1 MFSTAVRRSAA
12 GWAQAPLAQSPTVTQ
27 MAMFVHLTTESRIP
41 RIRRTGIARLRK
53 PVGTSPAGV
62 YAVPVTRNFYASHQ
76 WLRELKRRN
85 QGAIAGIYF
94 RVPDEQLV
102 WVGHYGKAHRFVT
115 SAQAI
120 AEFTK
125 ADDPLGWEVVV
136 PRRIEANEIH
146 KTRRLP
152 QVIGWR
158 FSPKDA
164 VLVTRRLAL
173 GRRISLSCVDRA
185 QSTRSPKLAAH
196 YSLVVPGVPEPTE
209 HSASL

>member
-1 MFSTAVRRSAA
+1 MSVMGIYQQQSDVLRS
-12 GWAQAPLAQSPTVTQ
+12 GRAQALLVQSPTVTR

-41 RIRRTGIARLRK
+41 RIRRNGIARQRT
-53 PVGTSPAGV
+53 GTSIEGV

-85 QGAIAGIYF
+85 QGPIAGIYF

-102 WVGHYGKAHRFVT
+102 WVGHYGQARRCVT
-115 SAQAI
+115 AAEAI

-136 PRRIEANEIH
+136 PRRIEATEIH

-158 FSPKDA
+158 FSPKAKGKPPFCTCKFCTRGDYGSA
-164 VLVTRRLAL
+164 TLRRRL
-173 GRRISLSCVDRA
+173 G
-185 QSTRSPKLAAH
+185 SPDDK
-196 YSLVVPGVPEPTE
+196 
-209 HSASL
+209 